1 MNDINNLVYFLN
13 SIKNALPFEDEN
25 DFRKKINENREFRIK
40 VQKLVYLSKF
50 FGWNNPYI
58 FTLAQ
63 RGPYSVEL
71 KHFYTMD
78 NLFDNL
84 PKKIDGINLSLFL
97 DFINNKNLLFLEA
110 TSTILYKFKE
120 DIGENEC
127 VSSIHSLKN
136 YISLDIIRDAYNN
149 IMDYGL
155 YDNAHSVTSEE
166 IEIMTNQVI
175 EKIQELSDYFEKFEP
190 STNRIILLGSMD
202 YMRIAIRESNL
213 GLKDTFDLLIFIKR
227 YLSIIEEM
235 SKEIISD
242 DVLTYLDLDDLEEL
256 FDQFQEFVSQE
267 HHILKKIDDDDFD
280 ESLCYYW
287 GI

>member
-84 PKKIDGINLSLFL
+84 PKKIDGINYLCSL
-97 DFINNKNLLFLEA
+97 I
-110 TSTILYKFKE
+110 
-120 DIGENEC
+120 
-127 VSSIHSLKN
+127 
-136 YISLDIIRDAYNN
+136 
-149 IMDYGL
+149 
-155 YDNAHSVTSEE
+155 
-166 IEIMTNQVI
+166 
-175 EKIQELSDYFEKFEP
+175 
-190 STNRIILLGSMD
+190 
-202 YMRIAIRESNL
+202 
-213 GLKDTFDLLIFIKR
+213 
-227 YLSIIEEM
+227 LSII
-235 SKEIISD
+235 KIYYFWRLHQQYCIN
-242 DVLTYLDLDDLEEL
+242 
-256 FDQFQEFVSQE
+256 
-267 HHILKKIDDDDFD
+267 LKKILVKMNVFHQF
-280 ESLCYYW
+280 
-287 GI
+287 IH